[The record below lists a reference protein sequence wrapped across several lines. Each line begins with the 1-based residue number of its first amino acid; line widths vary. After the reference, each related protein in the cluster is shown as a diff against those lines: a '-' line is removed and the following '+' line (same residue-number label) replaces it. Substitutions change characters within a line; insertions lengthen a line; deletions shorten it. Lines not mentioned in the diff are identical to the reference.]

1 MTMRRMMM
9 MMMDGSSSSLP
20 LLRDDEEDDDDDD
33 GSMMMM
39 IVGSQI
45 ACRLAMLCSATM
57 RVVSRDVIEHLS
69 QTRVISSERRYRS
82 VCDIPNRCG
91 TLTIPVRRFCHVT
104 AIPEVVPP

>member
-20 LLRDDEEDDDDDD
+20 LLRDDEEDDDD